1 VSADRPHI
9 TLGEVID
16 HPVTRLVIGCL
27 KALLGVIIMLAAFI
41 GTTYVGDIRS
51 TIEKLA
57 AQMGDMDARV
67 DTLEREA
74 AIRAAVYQEDRK
86 KYDAYRASWCKRNPD
101 ACKDGAA
108 QVSESSDH

>member
-1 VSADRPHI
+1 MSNGAHLSLSQV
-9 TLGEVID
+9 LD
-16 HPVTRLVIGCL
+16 HPVTRLVIGGF

-41 GTTYVGDIRS
+41 GTTYVGDIRG

-74 AIRAAVYQEDRK
+74 AIRAAVYQQDRAAYEK
-86 KYDAYRASWCKRNPD
+86 YRASWCTRNPALCGD
-101 ACKDGAA
+101 S
-108 QVSESSDH
+108 SESAPQ